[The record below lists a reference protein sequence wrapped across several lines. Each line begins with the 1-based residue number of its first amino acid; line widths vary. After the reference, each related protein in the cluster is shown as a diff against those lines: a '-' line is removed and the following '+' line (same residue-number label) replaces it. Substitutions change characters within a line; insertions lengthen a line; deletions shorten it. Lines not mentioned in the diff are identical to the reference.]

1 MQLNEIPDQRYTM
14 TWRGGRGEV
23 KFYSEHDWSRV
34 AEREHVAGRA
44 AAWLPTMIRLTAVG
58 YLLFF
63 VPDLILAATHHVHAL
78 PPLLA
83 RLFDWGGGGP
93 DDQAVAVMFSTVYIV
108 WALFLFGSARAP
120 LANRLFLDFN
130 LTANSAHFGAMLIMA
145 VAMPDQHRHLAGVL
159 ALGAL
164 TTVPL
169 AACWLPVR
177 RLAESR
183 T

>member
-1 MQLNEIPDQRYTM
+1 
-14 TWRGGRGEV
+14 V
-23 KFYSEHDWSRV
+23 KQTQPS
-34 AEREHVAGRA
+34 RA
-44 AAWLPTMIRLTAVG
+44 AFWLPVMIRLTAVG

-63 VPDLILAATHHVHAL
+63 LPDLILASTHHVNGL

-83 RLFDWGGGGP
+83 RLFDWGPGGDP
-93 DDQAVAVMFSTVYIV
+93 VAVMFATVYII
-108 WALFLFGSARAP
+108 WALFLFRSARDP

-130 LTANSAHFGAMLIMA
+130 LTANSAHFGAMLVMA
-145 VAMPDQHRHLAGVL
+145 VAMREHHQHLAGVL
-159 ALGAL
+159 ALGLL

-177 RLAESR
+177 HAAR